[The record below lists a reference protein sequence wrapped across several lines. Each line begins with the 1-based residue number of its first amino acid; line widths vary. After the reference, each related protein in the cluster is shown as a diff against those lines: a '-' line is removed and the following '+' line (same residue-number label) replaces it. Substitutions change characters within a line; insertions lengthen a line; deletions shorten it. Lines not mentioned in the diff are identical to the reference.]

1 MKHKFSPLFF
11 YFLFIFIINSCSVY
25 QKPINSIDYRYN
37 VEIHR
42 DVYGV
47 PHIYGKTDEDAAFG
61 LAYAHAEDDYETIQ
75 DILLITRGQSASVYG
90 AKNAPFDYLVG
101 FLDVWQT
108 VDNNYQTLSPKVIS
122 ICNSYADGINNFI
135 EKNPSKLKGDLYP
148 VTGKDIIAGFAF
160 RTPLMFNL
168 HFYIEKISQEGDDEI
183 NTLIRNKL
191 KKYQDK
197 GKKKKFSIANISNI
211 QKSSQSKNKSGNT
224 DQYLLSVE
232 VEFLIKSESGEEKFI
247 ALEKFKM
254 KNFENEFDEKR
265 YETTIKNNLTELIV
279 KNLIIQLSRMQ

>member
-1 MKHKFSPLFF
+1 MIKKIIFF
-11 YFLFIFIINSCSVY
+11 LLVSFLLQNCDYTPIYSNS
-25 QKPINSIDYRYN
+25 
-37 VEIHR
+37 
-42 DVYGV
+42 
-47 PHIYGKTDEDAAFG
+47 
-61 LAYAHAEDDYETIQ
+61 
-75 DILLITRGQSASVYG
+75 
-90 AKNAPFDYLVG
+90 
-101 FLDVWQT
+101 
-108 VDNNYQTLSPKVIS
+108 
-122 ICNSYADGINNFI
+122 NSYD
-135 EKNPSKLKGDLYP
+135 
-148 VTGKDIIAGFAF
+148 
-160 RTPLMFNL
+160 
-168 HFYIEKISQEGDDEI
+168 FYIEKISQEGDDEI

-197 GKKKKFSIANISNI
+197 GKKKKFSISNISNI

>member
-1 MKHKFSPLFF
+1 MIKKIIFF
-11 YFLFIFIINSCSVY
+11 LLVSFLLQNCDYTPIYSNS
-25 QKPINSIDYRYN
+25 
-37 VEIHR
+37 
-42 DVYGV
+42 
-47 PHIYGKTDEDAAFG
+47 
-61 LAYAHAEDDYETIQ
+61 
-75 DILLITRGQSASVYG
+75 
-90 AKNAPFDYLVG
+90 
-101 FLDVWQT
+101 
-108 VDNNYQTLSPKVIS
+108 
-122 ICNSYADGINNFI
+122 NSYD
-135 EKNPSKLKGDLYP
+135 
-148 VTGKDIIAGFAF
+148 
-160 RTPLMFNL
+160 
-168 HFYIEKISQEGDDEI
+168 FYIEKISQEGDDEI